1 MIRISQGK
9 YRLKVWNSGN
19 AMAYNDKVDIL
30 KNNIMVMK
38 YKMPYEY
45 LESRGNYEECVVIH
59 GAALKF
65 KIIST
70 WEVKNKI
77 SMKMYN

>member
-9 YRLKVWNSGN
+9 YRLKVWTSGN

-59 GAALKF
+59 AMSL
-65 KIIST
+65 S
-70 WEVKNKI
+70 
-77 SMKMYN
+77 

>member
-1 MIRISQGK
+1 
-9 YRLKVWNSGN
+9 
-19 AMAYNDKVDIL
+19 
-30 KNNIMVMK
+30 MK

-45 LESRGNYEECVVIH
+45 LESRGDFEECVVIH

>member
-1 MIRISQGK
+1 MRWHIVIRLISL
-9 YRLKVWNSGN
+9 R
-19 AMAYNDKVDIL
+19 
-30 KNNIMVMK
+30 NNIMVMK

-45 LESRGNYEECVVIH
+45 LESGGNFEEYVVIH